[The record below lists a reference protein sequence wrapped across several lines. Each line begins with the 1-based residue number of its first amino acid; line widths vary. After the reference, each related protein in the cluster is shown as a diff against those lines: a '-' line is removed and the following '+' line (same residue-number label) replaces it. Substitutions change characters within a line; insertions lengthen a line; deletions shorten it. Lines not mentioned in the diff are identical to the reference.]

1 MIAAGRWHRYFE
13 NVPLLQSM
21 LVPLIL
27 WCTTFYAGNFE
38 SEQLTRTFFVSYFL
52 SATLCVETFNLD
64 VKVGTSS
71 TTLHVRTLLDTTF
84 LILSCGRCSSG
95 RWLILVRTF
104 CKRAFC
110 IRTYLTAPKHQIH
123 LNRSANVGK
132 KTNFRSILFEKKVSN
147 LFRKKIRSHEDLQF
161 HFFGKKCFFLRF
173 LKKNSGAS
181 DDFRIPV
188 ETKKITEPGKKKKWK
203 LFFSVVTVK
212 VSIWRNFSNW
222 AILQSMKHSW
232 MEKDVFVAL
241 AYGLIGVWFAVLFSC
256 FSRFDWLSLSS
267 SSQ

>member
-110 IRTYLTAPKHQIH
+110 IRTYLTAPKKSISSQP
-123 LNRSANVGK
+123 VGQRWQENEFSI
-132 KTNFRSILFEKKVSN
+132 NFVR
-147 LFRKKIRSHEDLQF
+147 
-161 HFFGKKCFFLRF
+161 KKCFEPVQKKNPVSWRSSISLFWQKNVF
-173 LKKNSGAS
+173 FSPISEKKNSGAS

-188 ETKKITEPGKKKKWK
+188 ETKKKFRSLERKKSENY
-203 LFFSVVTVK
+203 FFLLWQLKFQSEEI
-212 VSIWRNFSNW
+212 SLIEQFWNQWN
-222 AILQSMKHSW
+222 IL
-232 MEKDVFVAL
+232 
-241 AYGLIGVWFAVLFSC
+241 
-256 FSRFDWLSLSS
+256 
-267 SSQ
+267 

>member
-1 MIAAGRWHRYFE
+1 
-13 NVPLLQSM
+13 M

-110 IRTYLTAPKHQIH
+110 IRTYLTAPKNQIH
-123 LNRSANVGK
+123 LNRLANVGK
-132 KTNFRSILFEKKVSN
+132 KTNFRSILFEKNVSN

-161 HFFGKKCFFLRF
+161 HFFGKKMFFFLRF
-173 LKKNSGAS
+173 LKKK
-181 DDFRIPV
+181 IPV
-188 ETKKITEPGKKKKWK
+188 LRMIFGSRSKQKKIPEPGKKKK
-203 LFFSVVTVK
+203 VK
-212 VSIWRNFSNW
+212 IIFCCDS
-222 AILQSMKHSW
+222 
-232 MEKDVFVAL
+232 
-241 AYGLIGVWFAVLFSC
+241 
-256 FSRFDWLSLSS
+256 
-267 SSQ
+267 